1 MLSTEWSSRFPCTIP
16 FQKVPIV
23 VSPIFTC
30 VLLFTVELFCFP
42 LYSIV
47 FLLVGNLTDPRHG
60 EYIGWDDRPKC
71 IRDDKEIST
80 IYRIPV
86 VLATCV
92 VVCMIECWENHV
104 CVWGSVLF
112 YPLKLLALG
121 LGPIM
126 PCAFS
131 WLYFAAPEMM
141 SWSVW
146 EGNKKQN
153 KKVKE
158 EKRWS
163 WWFVPHYKYTHT
175 HTHTAFY
182 SSF

>member
-1 MLSTEWSSRFPCTIP
+1 MEYSRFPCTIP

-42 LYSIV
+42 PLFFC
-47 FLLVGNLTDPRHG
+47 FLLAGNLTDPRHG

-71 IRDDKEIST
+71 IRDEKKIST
-80 IYRIPV
+80 IY
-86 VLATCV
+86 
-92 VVCMIECWENHV
+92 IEPQWYLLLVSWCAWSSVGKTMCV
-104 CVWGSVLF
+104 CVWDSVLF

-146 EGNKKQN
+146 EGNKKQ
-153 KKVKE
+153 KKSKRRE
-158 EKRWS
+158 EMKLMIC
-163 WWFVPHYKYTHT
+163 PTI
-175 HTHTAFY
+175 
-182 SSF
+182 